1 MKYIL
6 ATVFIIVML
15 LFAIITSV
23 LAEHKDEIWE
33 CIEFKEKETDKK
45 KSDKN
50 DM

>member
-1 MKYIL
+1 MEYIL
-6 ATVFIIVML
+6 AIILVIVMI

-33 CIEFKEKETDKK
+33 YIEFKKKETDKK